1 MTFFTIFSI
10 ATQSLKGEESFLGIR
25 CPAALLR
32 GTSHFGFVKDL
43 EFLTTSDFDIRIW
56 GVNMDKIVIRG
67 GERLIGEAEVSGSKN
82 ATLPIFASCLLS
94 KGDNRFFNVPDLRDV
109 RTIIKVLKNLG
120 VKVSEEGGVYRI
132 NATDVSNGEAPYD
145 LVKTMRASILVLGPL
160 VARMRK
166 AIVSLPGGCA
176 IGARP
181 INLHLMGLEAM
192 GAKIELSH
200 GYIEAKADVLKG
212 ANISFDTVTVTGT
225 ENLMMAAALAKGK
238 TSLQNAATEP
248 EVVDLANV
256 LNKMGAKI
264 NGAGTSVIEIE
275 GVEALH
281 AVEHRV
287 IPDRIEA
294 GTLMVAAGLT
304 RGNIKILHCPLP
316 EMEMVVHK
324 LRESGMEIE
333 SEGDGVRAVGTKRIR
348 SVDVKTQPY
357 PGFPTDMQAQFM
369 VLMSLAR
376 GLSVISE
383 TIFENRFIHVSELRR
398 MGADIRIQGDS
409 AIIQGVE
416 SLSGA
421 PVMATDLRASA
432 SLILAGLASEGVT
445 EVSRVYH
452 LDRGYEGL
460 DKKLAKLGANIKR
473 VQEGD

>member
-1 MTFFTIFSI
+1 
-10 ATQSLKGEESFLGIR
+10 
-25 CPAALLR
+25 
-32 GTSHFGFVKDL
+32 
-43 EFLTTSDFDIRIW
+43 
-56 GVNMDKIVIRG
+56 MDKIVIRG
-67 GERLIGEAEVSGSKN
+67 GERLIGEVEVSGSKN

-94 KGDNRFFNVPDLRDV
+94 EGESLFHNVPSLRDV
-109 RTIIKVLKNLG
+109 HTIVKVLENLG
-120 VKVSEEGGVYRI
+120 VKAAKEGPVYRI
-132 NATDVSNGEAPYD
+132 RGAEISSGEAPYD

-160 VARMRK
+160 VARMRNAK
-166 AIVSLPGGCA
+166 VSLPGGCA

-192 GAKIELSH
+192 GAEIELRH
-200 GYIEAKADVLKG
+200 GYIEAKTDGLKG
-212 ANISFDTVTVTGT
+212 ATISFDTVTVTGT
-225 ENLMMAAALAKGK
+225 ENLMMAATLAKGK
-238 TSLQNAATEP
+238 TILQNAAMEP
-248 EVVDLANV
+248 EVIDLANV

-264 NGAGTSVIEIE
+264 SGAGTSLIEIE
-275 GVEALH
+275 GVPSLH
-281 AVEHRV
+281 GVEHRIV
-287 IPDRIEA
+287 PDRIEA

-304 RGNIKILHCPLP
+304 RGNIKILNCPLS
-316 EMEMVVHK
+316 EMEMIVHK

-333 SEGDGVRAVGTKRIR
+333 PEGDGVRAVGTKRIR

-416 SLSGA
+416 GLGGA

-432 SLILAGLASEGVT
+432 SLILAGLAAEGVT

-460 DKKLAKLGANIKR
+460 DKKLLKLGADVKR
-473 VQEGD
+473 VKESD

>member
-1 MTFFTIFSI
+1 
-10 ATQSLKGEESFLGIR
+10 
-25 CPAALLR
+25 
-32 GTSHFGFVKDL
+32 
-43 EFLTTSDFDIRIW
+43 LT
-56 GVNMDKIVIRG
+56 
-67 GERLIGEAEVSGSKN
+67 E
-82 ATLPIFASCLLS
+82 
-94 KGDNRFFNVPDLRDV
+94 GDNLFQNVPDLRDV
-109 RTIIKVLKNLG
+109 RTIIKVLNNLG
-120 VKVSEEGGVYRI
+120 VKVSKEGKVYRL
-132 NATDVSNGEAPYD
+132 NATEASNSEAPYD

-160 VARMRK
+160 LARMKK
-166 AIVSLPGGCA
+166 ATVSLPGGCA

-181 INLHLMGLEAM
+181 INLHLAGLEAM
-192 GAKIELSH
+192 GAKIELRH
-200 GYIEAKADVLKG
+200 GYIEAQADVLKG

-225 ENLMMAAALAKGK
+225 ENLMMAATLAKGK
-238 TSLQNAATEP
+238 STLHNAAMEP

-256 LNKMGAKI
+256 LNKMGARI
-264 NGAGTSVIEIE
+264 SGAGTGLIEIE
-275 GVEALH
+275 GVESLH
-281 AVEHRV
+281 AVEHTI

-304 RGNIKILHCPLP
+304 RGNIKILHCPLQHLQT
-316 EMEMVVHK
+316 VVHK

-333 SEGDGVRAVGTKRIR
+333 SDGDAVDVVGMRRIR
-348 SVDVKTQPY
+348 SVDIKTQPY

-383 TIFENRFIHVSELRR
+383 TIFENRFIHVSELQR
-398 MGADIRIQGDS
+398 MGADIRIQENA

-432 SLILAGLASEGVT
+432 SLILAGLGAEGVT

-460 DKKLAKLGANIKR
+460 DKKLARLGANIKR
-473 VQEGD
+473 VKEGD

>member
-1 MTFFTIFSI
+1 
-10 ATQSLKGEESFLGIR
+10 
-25 CPAALLR
+25 
-32 GTSHFGFVKDL
+32 
-43 EFLTTSDFDIRIW
+43 
-56 GVNMDKIVIRG
+56 MDKIIIQG
-67 GERLIGEAEVSGSKN
+67 GERLIGEVEVGGSKN
-82 ATLPIFASCLLS
+82 ATLPIFVSSLLS
-94 KGDNRFFNVPDLRDV
+94 EGDNLFHNVPNLRDV
-109 RTIIKVLKNLG
+109 QTIIKVLNNLG
-120 VKVSEEGGVYRI
+120 AKVSENKGVYRI
-132 NATDVSNGEAPYD
+132 NATEVSSDEAPYD

-160 VARMRK
+160 VARIKK
-166 AIVSLPGGCA
+166 ATVSLPGGCA

-192 GAKIELSH
+192 GAKIELRH

-225 ENLMMAAALAKGK
+225 ENLMMAATLAKGK
-238 TSLQNAATEP
+238 TTLQNAAMEP

-256 LNKMGAKI
+256 LSKMGAKI
-264 NGAGTSVIEIE
+264 RGAGTNLIEIE
-275 GVEALH
+275 GVELLH
-281 AVEHRV
+281 AVEHTI

-304 RGNIKILHCPLP
+304 QGNIKILHCPLS
-316 EMEMVVHK
+316 EMEMIVHK
-324 LRESGMEIE
+324 LRESGIEIE
-333 SEGDGVRAVGTKRIR
+333 SEGDGVKVVGVKRIR
-348 SVDVKTQPY
+348 SVDIKTQPY

-369 VLMSLAR
+369 VLMCLSR

-432 SLILAGLASEGVT
+432 SLILAGLAAEGLT
-445 EVSRVYH
+445 EISRIYH
-452 LDRGYEGL
+452 LDRGYEDL
-460 DKKLAKLGANIKR
+460 EKKMSKLGANIKR
-473 VQEGD
+473 VKEGD

>member
-1 MTFFTIFSI
+1 
-10 ATQSLKGEESFLGIR
+10 
-25 CPAALLR
+25 
-32 GTSHFGFVKDL
+32 
-43 EFLTTSDFDIRIW
+43 
-56 GVNMDKIVIRG
+56 MDKIIIRG
-67 GERLIGEAEVSGSKN
+67 GERLIGDVEVSGSKN
-82 ATLPIFASCLLS
+82 STLPIFVSCLLNEGENVFS
-94 KGDNRFFNVPDLRDV
+94 NVPDLRDV
-109 RTIIKVLKNLG
+109 QTIIKVLRNLG
-120 VKVSEEGGVYRI
+120 VGVSQEDEVYRI
-132 NATDVSNGEAPYD
+132 NATEVSCDEAPYD

-160 VARMRK
+160 VARRK
-166 AIVSLPGGCA
+166 RATVSLPGGCA

-181 INLHLMGLEAM
+181 INLHLMGLENM
-192 GAKIELSH
+192 GAKIDLRH
-200 GYIEAKADVLKG
+200 GYIEAKADGLKG
-212 ANISFDTVTVTGT
+212 AMISFDTVTVTGT

-238 TSLQNAATEP
+238 TVLQNAAMEP

-256 LNKMGAKI
+256 LNKMGAKVT
-264 NGAGTSVIEIE
+264 GAGTNVVEIE
-275 GVEALH
+275 GVKFLH
-281 AVEHRV
+281 AAEHRI

-304 RGNIKILHCPLP
+304 RGNIKILECPFS

-333 SEGDGVRAVGTKRIR
+333 SEGDGIRAVGTKRIR
-348 SVDVKTQPY
+348 SVDIKTQPY

-416 SLSGA
+416 SLGGA

-432 SLILAGLASEGVT
+432 SLVLAGLAADGVT

-460 DKKLAKLGANIKR
+460 DKKLAKLGANIER
-473 VQEGD
+473 VKEGD